1 MGFLDSAK
9 AAAEQA
15 VTKAKETAGELQ
27 TKRELGQAYGELGR
41 TTFDLVESG
50 QVSATP
56 LEPLVER
63 IRTLKAHLEEGGAD
77 GAGASEEPANRRT
90 HRLRSRS
97 LAAFSGFPDR
107 VILWFLPQRGEAR
120 RARRLVSA

>member
-15 VTKAKETAGELQ
+15 VTKAKEAAGELQ
-27 TKRELGQAYGELGR
+27 TKRELGQAYDELGR

-77 GAGASEEPANRRT
+77 GAGASEEPAKSENAPA
-90 HRLRSRS
+90 SQ
-97 LAAFSGFPDR
+97 P
-107 VILWFLPQRGEAR
+107 
-120 RARRLVSA
+120 

>member
-15 VTKAKETAGELQ
+15 VTKAKETADELQ

-41 TTFDLVESG
+41 TTFDLVEGG
-50 QVSATP
+50 QVAAPP

-77 GAGASEEPANRRT
+77 GAGASEEPAESEN
-90 HRLRSRS
+90 
-97 LAAFSGFPDR
+97 AP
-107 VILWFLPQRGEAR
+107 
-120 RARRLVSA
+120 VSQP

>member
-27 TKRELGQAYGELGR
+27 TKRELGQAYDELGR

-77 GAGASEEPANRRT
+77 GAGASEEPAKSENAPA
-90 HRLRSRS
+90 SQ
-97 LAAFSGFPDR
+97 P
-107 VILWFLPQRGEAR
+107 
-120 RARRLVSA
+120 

>member
-15 VTKAKETAGELQ
+15 VTKAKETAGALQ
-27 TKRELGQAYGELGR
+27 TKRELGQAYDELGR

-77 GAGASEEPANRRT
+77 GAGASEEPAKSENAPA
-90 HRLRSRS
+90 SQ
-97 LAAFSGFPDR
+97 P
-107 VILWFLPQRGEAR
+107 
-120 RARRLVSA
+120 

>member
-27 TKRELGQAYGELGR
+27 TKRELGQAYDELGR

-77 GAGASEEPANRRT
+77 GAGASEEPAESEN
-90 HRLRSRS
+90 
-97 LAAFSGFPDR
+97 AP
-107 VILWFLPQRGEAR
+107 
-120 RARRLVSA
+120 VSQP

>member
-15 VTKAKETAGELQ
+15 VTKAKETADELQ

-41 TTFDLVESG
+41 TTFDLVEGG
-50 QVSATP
+50 QVAATP

-63 IRTLKAHLEEGGAD
+63 IRTLKAHLEQGAANGG
-77 GAGASEEPANRRT
+77 GASEEPAESET
-90 HRLRSRS
+90 APASQ
-97 LAAFSGFPDR
+97 P
-107 VILWFLPQRGEAR
+107 
-120 RARRLVSA
+120 